1 MRSRAP
7 NHRLVKTHRT
17 YTVEEIASLFHVH
30 RNTVREWVKRGLPT
44 CDDRRPMLILGPEL
58 AAFLQARRLKNRQTC
73 SPGEIYCVRCRAPR
87 APAGNMAEY
96 QPRTETLG
104 NLIGICP
111 QCECL
116 MHRAV
121 TSEDAR
127 RIASHA
133 TGFFR
138 LLHEWSDR
146 EAYEAGRHSETT
158 RDG

>member
-1 MRSRAP
+1 
-7 NHRLVKTHRT
+7 
-17 YTVEEIASLFHVH
+17 
-30 RNTVREWVKRGLPT
+30 
-44 CDDRRPMLILGPEL
+44 
-58 AAFLQARRLKNRQTC
+58 
-73 SPGEIYCVRCRAPR
+73 
-87 APAGNMAEY
+87 MAEY